1 MLRTKAPKIETLS
14 TRDRVFRVVI
24 QLLSYYLMYL
34 PLGGGFTPNKDK
46 IFPSEYWKLSV
57 VGFLGVVGFGI
68 GPSVIFK
75 MAGVDVDSDWVELK
89 GKPVGQLPQRKD
101 DAKLDQKLFGEGTPG
116 EDVGS
121 GFEGRNVFTEKR
133 KGNAVE
139 LQRVKNELLERLKK
153 DE

>member
-1 MLRTKAPKIETLS
+1 MLRTKARTLSTLS
-14 TRDRVFRVVI
+14 TRDRALRITV

-34 PLGGGFTPNKDK
+34 PVGGGFAPNKEK

-57 VGFLGVVGFGI
+57 IGFLGVIGFGI
-68 GPSVIFK
+68 GPSVLFK
-75 MAGVDVDSDWVELK
+75 IAGVDVEEDWVELK

-101 DAKLDQKLFGEGTPG
+101 DGKLDQKLFGEGTAG

-121 GFEGRNVFTEKR
+121 GFAERNIFTEKR

-153 DE
+153 DD